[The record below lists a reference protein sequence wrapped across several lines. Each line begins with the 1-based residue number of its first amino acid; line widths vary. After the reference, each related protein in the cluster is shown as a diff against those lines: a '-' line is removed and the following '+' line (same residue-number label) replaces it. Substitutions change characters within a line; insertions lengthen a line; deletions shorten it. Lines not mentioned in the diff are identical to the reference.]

1 MSRPT
6 APRFRRTTGVLLLG
20 MSMAVTACGT
30 GGRVGSSTGGSRD
43 PITRNLIEAMAQG
56 SAFMIVQ
63 QFRPRWLSIRTQAT
77 PVSGPAYAH
86 VFVDELYFGPLESL
100 EQISSNEIERIE
112 YLNARDATTHYG
124 TGYLGGIIRVII
136 R

>member
-6 APRFRRTTGVLLLG
+6 APRFRRTTSVLLLG

-30 GGRVGSSTGGSRD
+30 GGRVGSSTGGSYD
-43 PITRNLIEAMAQG
+43 AITRGQIEGMAER
-56 SAFMIVQ
+56 SAFMIVE

-77 PVSGPAYAH
+77 PVSGPVYAN
-86 VFVDELYFGPLESL
+86 VFVNEVYFGPPELL
-100 EQISSNEIERIE
+100 DQISSAEIERIE
-112 YLNARDATTHYG
+112 YVNARDATIRYG
-124 TGYLGGIIRVII
+124 TRYLGGIIRVIT